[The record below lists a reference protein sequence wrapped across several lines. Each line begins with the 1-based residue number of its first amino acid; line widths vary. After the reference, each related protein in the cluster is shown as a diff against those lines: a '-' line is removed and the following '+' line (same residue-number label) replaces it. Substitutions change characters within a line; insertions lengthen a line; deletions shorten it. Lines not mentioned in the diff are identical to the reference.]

1 MSVNNK
7 VDKKLEV
14 EFNDLDVEKWIEE
27 DEIQEESSIPTSTTE
42 SISEKYAKSQLRVV
56 RETKDFQL
64 DYLNHALQRDSFVI
78 DVSPEYQ
85 RRQRWSLRKR
95 SQLIESFLMNIPIPP
110 IFLFE
115 REYNEYEVVDG
126 RQRLDTIRDFLSNKF
141 ALTGLTYW
149 KELNRKRFNQL
160 PQVIQKG
167 LLRRSLSAIVLL
179 AETRNPED
187 DDFDVR
193 RVLFDRLNT
202 GGEKLNPQ
210 ELRNAL
216 YPGLFNKMLIE
227 IARSDEFA
235 SIWGI
240 PQRTPL
246 EDEETPD
253 ELINNTLYKTMA
265 DCELVLRFFAI
276 KEAIENKSK
285 GSLSKLL
292 DNCMSAHSKDTEKQI
307 SQLKTEYMRC
317 LIELNRVFN
326 GSAFRIANVNRPS
339 RSLYDAMMVAVSL
352 HSPTNLDKDKEHI
365 QARLQKVLSTPGDYD
380 LMVGGQGNTLENM
393 KKRVYLA
400 STTLYGEVRDERLS

>member
-1 MSVNNK
+1 MSSNK
-7 VDKKLEV
+7 SKTVLFTES
-14 EFNDLDVEKWIEE
+14 DVEKWLEE
-27 DEIQEESSIPTSTTE
+27 DEIQEDPLPQATSAE
-42 SISEKYAKSQLRVV
+42 AIAEKYAKSQLRVV

-64 DYLNHALQRDSFVI
+64 DYLNHALQRDSFII

-85 RRQRWSLRKR
+85 RRQRWSTKKR

-110 IFLFE
+110 VFLFE

-141 ALTGLTYW
+141 ALSGLKYW
-149 KELNRKRFNQL
+149 KEINRKRFNQL

-179 AETRNPED
+179 AETRSPEE

-202 GGEKLNPQ
+202 GGEKLNSQ

-216 YPGLFNKMLIE
+216 YPGPFNKMLIE
-227 IARSDEFA
+227 IARSDEFTG
-235 SIWGI
+235 IWGI
-240 PQRTPL
+240 PPRTQR
-246 EDEETPD
+246 EVEETPD
-253 ELINNTLYKTMA
+253 ELTNNTLYKTMM

-276 KEAIENKSK
+276 KEAIQNSSK

-292 DNCMSAHSKDTEKQI
+292 DNCMSKHSKDSEKQVA
-307 SQLKTEYMRC
+307 QLKAEYMRC
-317 LIELNRVFN
+317 LTELNSVFN
-326 GSAFRIANVNRPS
+326 DSAFRIENVNRPS

-352 HSPTNLDKDKEHI
+352 HAPSILDQDKEHI
-365 QARLQKVLSTPGDYD
+365 HERRQRVLANPNDYD

-400 STTLYGEVRDERLS
+400 STILYGEVRDERLS